1 MKDILTQL
9 QRVAYVMFKDGW
21 QSKETAGL
29 AFLEITSLRAE
40 ITRLQKELET
50 AREDALEEAA
60 AIFDARNDKITEL
73 MEREYHQVVKDSC
86 VSAILRNA
94 TDAAAIRALKD
105 KEVAG

>member
-1 MKDILTQL
+1 MSELVE
-9 QRVAYVMFKDGW
+9 R
-21 QSKETAGL
+21 
-29 AFLEITSLRAE
+29 LRAVKIRRPIPRTIFHVEEDHPLCMEAAAE